1 MENCRSRLFPWLPY
15 NLGPRVTI
23 LNLFSTSEKE
33 SSKKNLRSMSLIIH
47 DFNYPISDIRN
58 KLLAE
63 VFLAPNSVKREN
75 RWQIPHSKILRVQ
88 KKQMRVRRELC
99 LLKGSRKLR
108 QVSKGLSWGRG
119 EVCFLEER
127 QSFWKRYQ
135 LPFMPITHFFNNKK
149 LRSGLRLSTVF
160 IAFGDFDFSRFLNSF
175 LTVS

>member
-1 MENCRSRLFPWLPY
+1 MENCRSRLLPWLSY

-75 RWQIPHSKILRVQ
+75 RWHLQNTESSEEADESQ
-88 KKQMRVRRELC
+88 KTAVFVKRFQEAETGIKRFELGTGRS
-99 LLKGSRKLR
+99 LLPGRKTKLLEK
-108 QVSKGLSWGRG
+108 VSAPVHAHHTL
-119 EVCFLEER
+119 F
-127 QSFWKRYQ
+127 
-135 LPFMPITHFFNNKK
+135 
-149 LRSGLRLSTVF
+149 
-160 IAFGDFDFSRFLNSF
+160 
-175 LTVS
+175 